1 MAIINSAH
9 ETRRSTRFSNCTK
22 FTIIKMQTSEATQ
35 TEQNCGWW
43 STRFRGVSTHGL
55 QITEQIFIGHSPC
68 IDWYG
73 RKEKGLQGLCQLFRA
88 YQIITFNT
96 GFLNPA
102 TVFICKNIVR
112 FFKKCNLSINL
123 GDLFLQQKPNPRW
136 NPLFFLSCTCTWI
149 PVSIERLVFY

>member
-35 TEQNCGWW
+35 TEQNCSWW
-43 STRFRGVSTHGL
+43 STCFRGISTHSL
-55 QITEQIFIGHSPC
+55 QITEQYFY
-68 IDWYG
+68 WTLTVY
-73 RKEKGLQGLCQLFRA
+73 RLVWTNKKGLQGLCQLFCT
-88 YQIITFNT
+88 YQISTFNT

-102 TVFICKNIVR
+102 TVFICKNILQ

-123 GDLFLQQKPNPRW
+123 GDLFLQQKPNP
-136 NPLFFLSCTCTWI
+136 F
-149 PVSIERLVFY
+149 